1 MNNPEKI
8 LHGFLELSVSGDQLE
23 RFLNLCHARA
33 VSLER
38 IRYLS
43 EKNITTRI
51 SINVDI
57 PDVAREPEQ
66 QNHTKK

>member
-43 EKNITTRI
+43 EKNHNN
-51 SINVDI
+51 SYF
-57 PDVAREPEQ
+57 
-66 QNHTKK
+66 HK

>member
-33 VSLER
+33 VSLYYS
-38 IRYLS
+38 ILS
-43 EKNITTRI
+43 VR
-51 SINVDI
+51 
-57 PDVAREPEQ
+57 
-66 QNHTKK
+66 KKDNNSHFHK

>member
-1 MNNPEKI
+1 MNDPEKI

-38 IRYLS
+38 IRYPYS
-43 EKNITTRI
+43 KKKRFA
-51 SINVDI
+51 VF
-57 PDVAREPEQ
+57 AA
-66 QNHTKK
+66 QNPKT